1 MLNREKHQLIMGQIL
16 KDIYTDVEI
25 SSLVGFK
32 GGTCAYFFYQLPRFS
47 VDLDFDLLSEREE
60 DKKIVFG
67 KIGSILKKYG
77 SVKDLYIKR
86 FTIYFLLS
94 YGEADHN
101 IKIEISMRKICAN
114 LRNSYELKEYL
125 GIPILV
131 AKPDYLFAC
140 KLVALTER
148 KQLAMRDVYDIFI
161 FAKMSWDIDPEPI
174 LVLTGKNIKKQLE
187 DCIGKVEKIKE
198 NQILQGMGE
207 LLDEEEKKWVKQSL
221 KKEAIF
227 MMKNYREAMKNGTKE
242 QY

>member
-32 GGTCAYFFYQLPRFS
+32 GGTCAYFFYELPRFS
-47 VDLDFDLLSEREE
+47 VDLDFDLLTEREE
-60 DKKIVFG
+60 DKKIIFE
-67 KIGSILKKYG
+67 KIDSILKRYG

-94 YGEADHN
+94 YGDADHN
-101 IKIEISMRKICAN
+101 IKIEINTRKN
-114 LRNSYELKEYL
+114 TLNPRNSYELREYL

-131 AKPDYLFAC
+131 AKSDYLFAS

-161 FAKMSWDIDPEPI
+161 FARMRWDIDPEPI
-174 LVLTGKNIKKQLE
+174 RSMTGKTVKKQLE
-187 DCIGKVEKIKE
+187 DCITRAEKIKE

-207 LLDEEEKKWVKQSL
+207 LLGEEEKRWVKKNL
-221 KKEAIF
+221 KNEAIF
-227 MMKNYREAMKNGTKE
+227 MMRNYMSTIRDSKN
-242 QY
+242 